1 MSGCNCKIELADR
14 KESKALKRLL
24 AINAVMFVLEVVV
37 GLLAQSTAVL
47 ADSLDMLAD
56 ATVYGITLYAV
67 GRSVLTKAKA
77 AQASGVM
84 QILLGSMILVD
95 IVRRLISGSEPVSL
109 LMIGMGGI
117 ALLANVYCLTIIA
130 RHRHGEVHMR
140 ASWIFSK
147 NDVIAN
153 LGIIAGGLLVLWLDS
168 PYPDLIIGAAIA
180 SIVIRGGIHIVNDA
194 VNTRRTA
201 KI

>member
-1 MSGCNCKIELADR
+1 MSGCNCEIELADC

-84 QILLGSMILVD
+84 QILLGSMILAD

-168 PYPDLIIGAAIA
+168 PYPDLVIGALIA

-194 VNTRRTA
+194 IKTKCIVRT
-201 KI
+201 